1 MRDTYTIGLAM
12 VGMFCFVMAVL
23 IAGDAVQKKIDL
35 RNQENV
41 VISYGR

>member
-1 MRDTYTIGLAM
+1 M
-12 VGMFCFVMAVL
+12 VGMFCFISIML
-23 IAGDAVQKKIDL
+23 LFGQKAQKRIDL